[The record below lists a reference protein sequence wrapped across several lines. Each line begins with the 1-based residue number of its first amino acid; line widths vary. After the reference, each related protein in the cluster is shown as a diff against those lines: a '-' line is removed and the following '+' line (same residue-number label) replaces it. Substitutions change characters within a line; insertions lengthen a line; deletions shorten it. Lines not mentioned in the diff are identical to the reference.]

1 MKNYDVVVVGGGS
14 AGLSAALLL
23 GRSRRRVLVSDTGKT
38 RNAVA
43 QESHSFFTRD
53 GTTPA
58 ELVRIGREQLRPYET
73 VEFYSVGVKTAKA
86 QSKGFEITLDD
97 ETCVVCRKLLFATG
111 VIDEMPEIEGFKE
124 LWGTSIFHCPYC
136 HGWEVRDQPLALY
149 GNGAVGFELAELLK
163 GWSND
168 LVLCTDGTATL
179 SEDERKLFS
188 KNNISIREERI
199 VRVEGRN
206 GQLENIVFA
215 NSEMLAREAIFF
227 RPKQHQHSDLA
238 KQLGCEFTDFGTV
251 KVDDFAQTSVSGIYA
266 SGDMSGHGPTQQ
278 VAFAVSRGAL
288 AALGVNRA
296 LLQEDFR

>member
-1 MKNYDVVVVGGGS
+1 MKNYDVVIVGGGS

-58 ELVRIGREQLRPYET
+58 ELVRIGGEQLRPYET
-73 VEFYSVGVKTAKA
+73 VELYSVGVKAAKA
-86 QSKGFEITLDD
+86 QSNGFEATLDNG
-97 ETCVVCRKLLFATG
+97 TLVNTRKLLLATG
-111 VIDEMPEIEGFKE
+111 VVDEMPEIEGFRE
-124 LWGTSIFHCPYC
+124 LWGKSIFHCPYC

-168 LVLCTDGTATL
+168 LVLCTDGVATL
-179 SEDERKLFS
+179 SEDESELLS
-188 KNNISIREERI
+188 KNNISIRKERI
-199 VRVEGRN
+199 VRVEAEN

-215 NSEMLAREAIFF
+215 NGETLTRKAIFF

-238 KQLGCEFTDFGTV
+238 KQLGCEITEFGTV
-251 KVDDFAQTSVSGIYA
+251 KVDDFGQTSVSGVYA
-266 SGDMSGHGPTQQ
+266 SGDMSGRGPTQQ